1 MYKESHTTGCW
12 LQEFGGQF
20 QDEICAS
27 ETLCM
32 GTVGMRDV
40 PLLTTLVKSL
50 CSISNLAHYC

>member
-20 QDEICAS
+20 QDEIYAS

-40 PLLTTLVKSL
+40 PLLTLVRSL
-50 CSISNLAHYC
+50 